1 MIGYLGVF
9 AIFYGGFHAFFA
21 TQLKVLIAYST
32 ISQVGDLLMLF
43 AFHSNTLAMHASL
56 FMVFSHMFAKAGLFL
71 IAGVLIASSQSKRI
85 SELKGIGYIKPLAVF
100 TIALSAISLIGF
112 PPTLGFSGKWYY
124 LQAALQ
130 NQQWFLL
137 IAILLSTFITAAYFF
152 KLIILTLQPIS
163 KNKHFMTLPHAFSL
177 QLIAFILSLCSL
189 IFGLFSS
196 SILAML
202 QGV

>member
-1 MIGYLGVF
+1 
-9 AIFYGGFHAFFA
+9 
-21 TQLKVLIAYST
+21 
-32 ISQVGDLLMLF
+32 
-43 AFHSNTLAMHASL
+43 
-56 FMVFSHMFAKAGLFL
+56 
-71 IAGVLIASSQSKRI
+71 
-85 SELKGIGYIKPLAVF
+85 
-100 TIALSAISLIGF
+100 
-112 PPTLGFSGKWYY
+112 